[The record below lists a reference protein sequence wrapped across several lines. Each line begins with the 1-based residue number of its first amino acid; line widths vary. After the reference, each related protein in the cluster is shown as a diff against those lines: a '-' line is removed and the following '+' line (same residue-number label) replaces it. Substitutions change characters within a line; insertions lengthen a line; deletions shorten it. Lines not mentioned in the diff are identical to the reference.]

1 MRSKIFALFVTAV
14 LIAASNLNAA
24 DAAKSTI
31 EDQRSVEVTVYNN
44 NLGLIK
50 EVREVKLPKGQ
61 GELRFMDVPSYI
73 NPVTVRTRSLNAA
86 KAFTVL
92 EQNYEYD
99 LINSDKLLDKY
110 VGKKIKLI
118 EWNAYKDRK
127 EIVEAELLSNNDGQI
142 FRIDTEIYL
151 GHPGY
156 KIVPEIPEN
165 LIAKPTLTWLY
176 ENDAA
181 SAHNLEV
188 PYLTR
193 SISWKADYVLVID
206 KDDKKAGIS
215 GWVTIDNKSGAAY
228 NNASLKLVA
237 GEVNIAKQED
247 LYEQER
253 FVRTKEAKK
262 EQFEERGFFE
272 YHIYDLGR
280 KTTIKDK
287 QTKQISLL
295 EANGIGLEKEYVV
308 YGSATYFNRRYREEN
323 PKQPVNVYFKF
334 KNSKKNNLGTPL
346 PGGIMRMYKED
357 EKKSLQFIG
366 EDKVEHTPKDEEA
379 RLKAGEA
386 FDIVVERVQTDY
398 KAITTILHETEWE
411 ITLKNHKEED
421 ATINIVEPVYG
432 NWKVVSSSNPYKKVD
447 AFTLKYEV
455 IVPKDKEV
463 KVKYRI
469 RAGLE

>member
-1 MRSKIFALFVTAV
+1 MRIKIFALLVTAV
-14 LIAASNLNAA
+14 LIAASNLSAA

-142 FRIDTEIYL
+142 FRINTEIYL

-156 KIVPEIPEN
+156 KVVPEIPEN

-188 PYLTR
+188 SYLTR

-215 GWVTIDNKSGAAY
+215 GWVTVDNESGAIY

-237 GEVNIAKQED
+237 GEVNVAEPQ
-247 LYEQER
+247 
-253 FVRTKEAKK
+253 
-262 EQFEERGFFE
+262 
-272 YHIYDLGR
+272 
-280 KTTIKDK
+280 
-287 QTKQISLL
+287 
-295 EANGIGLEKEYVV
+295 
-308 YGSATYFNRRYREEN
+308 
-323 PKQPVNVYFKF
+323 
-334 KNSKKNNLGTPL
+334 
-346 PGGIMRMYKED
+346 
-357 EKKSLQFIG
+357 
-366 EDKVEHTPKDEEA
+366 
-379 RLKAGEA
+379 RLA
-386 FDIVVERVQTDY
+386 
-398 KAITTILHETEWE
+398 
-411 ITLKNHKEED
+411 
-421 ATINIVEPVYG
+421 
-432 NWKVVSSSNPYKKVD
+432 
-447 AFTLKYEV
+447 
-455 IVPKDKEV
+455 
-463 KVKYRI
+463 
-469 RAGLE
+469 